1 MGRMSDLDIQMKE
14 ASMAIGRPA
23 RYYTIRVLELMD
35 EGVLDP
41 KDLAESLLQWLS
53 EDDVRKMVVAYGIN
67 DMLEDDEQEELDRD

>member
-14 ASMAIGRPA
+14 AYMIGRPA
-23 RYYTIRVLELMD
+23 RYYTNRVLELMD

-67 DMLEDDEQEELDRD
+67 EMLDDDEQEELDR